1 MIRLFLLSLSIL
13 CGQSL
18 DVAFRYV
25 AGPNDDFIRVFVPGT
40 MPSGTSNDWGPNSN
54 GMIAPSAPSRM
65 NYNETT
71 DSYEKTYSLSVGD
84 EHQYKIHFH
93 HNSSGSNYTWIPDP
107 LNPLTTDDNWTN
119 SILEVTDPLL
129 FQEARHLNSVGE
141 VTGFSMG
148 IFASEGVDSIRYS
161 IGGDT
166 LPGTEYYQ
174 DNGVL
179 YIPFNPPLSVY
190 DPIWVQA
197 SISGSWDTV
206 YDFGAIEI
214 IEAPIPGGIDLGPT
228 WLNNSMFLAVYAPSQ
243 PVMRVVVNSLENASE
258 EPEALTM
265 YKDPNIQDT
274 WWIELDL
281 PGGEYEYEYLL
292 INGNRIADPFS
303 RRLTNGKT
311 RIEIGPGG
319 ISTADDFIWSSNDYI
334 RPSLDTLIIYELHV
348 DDFSAQG
355 NGQGTFLDVIDRLD
369 HLKMAGI
376 NAIELLPITEF
387 PGTHSWGYD
396 PQLMSAVEEN
406 YGTPEEFMRLVDE
419 AHSRG
424 IAVIIDLIWNHIKST
439 SPIWEIQPDYDLNPY
454 IKLHTDLN
462 PNEAEGS
469 WGMLD
474 WDHFN
479 PRTID
484 YINRVNKIWVDE
496 YRVDGFRFDA
506 MYMIGWDMQQQ
517 EYGIPAWSTELRNH
531 DPTIYQIAEHLPSN
545 PWLIENTDLSSG
557 WHDSFHDKLLNDV
570 HGQSLSTM
578 SIMRQIVGLHEY
590 SDWGDP
596 YNSRTQAVK
605 YMVSHDEQSILQ
617 EMVTFNS
624 YSIEEA
630 RSRDKFYAT
639 ILFTS
644 LGIPMLFQG
653 QEFGLQTGW
662 DDDNNNGNYDD
673 EKLQYRPVDWS
684 LLNTDI
690 GQSHLEHYSKLAK
703 LRKSNPAFYE
713 GTFYDLYRYTSQKVI
728 VYGYKDESPNNND
741 DQVVVVANFSSLE
754 RTIEN
759 VPFLSS
765 GIWYDALNPTNVI
778 TIDEDN
784 YYDEYSIPAKSAIVF
799 TNRDYQ
805 LAIPSSYES
814 VPDQFQLVECYPNP
828 FNGKLNIRYHIN
840 NVSNIYA
847 TIYDLSGK
855 VIKSFESEPKYPGQH
870 QLIWDTKN
878 NNGDAVATGLYFI
891 SLSSKNRTTNKKV
904 LYLK

>member
-1 MIRLFLLSLSIL
+1 MIRLFLLSLSIV

-424 IAVIIDLIWNHIKST
+424 IAVIIDLVWNHIKST

-479 PRTID
+479 TNTID

-517 EYGIPAWSTELRNH
+517 EYGIPAWSTELKNH

-557 WHDSFHDKLLNDV
+557 WHDSFHDRLLNDI

-617 EMVTFNS
+617 EMVTYNS

-840 NVSNIYA
+840 TVSNIYA

>member
-1 MIRLFLLSLSIL
+1 MIRLFLLSISIV

-93 HNSSGSNYTWIPDP
+93 HNSSGSDYTWIPDP

-424 IAVIIDLIWNHIKST
+424 IAVIIDLVWNHIKST

-479 PRTID
+479 TNTID
-484 YINRVNKIWVDE
+484 YINKVNKIWVDE

-557 WHDSFHDKLLNDV
+557 WHDSFHDRLLNDV

-759 VPFLSS
+759 VPFLSP
-765 GIWYDALNPTNVI
+765 GIWYDALNPTNEI
-778 TIDEDN
+778 TIDEN
-784 YYDEYSIPAKSAIVF
+784 SYYDEYSIPAKSAIVF

-805 LAIPSSYES
+805 LAIPSSNES
-814 VPDQFQLVECYPNP
+814 VPDQFELVECYPNP

-840 NVSNIYA
+840 NVSDIYA

-855 VIKSFESEPKYPGQH
+855 VIKSFESETKNPGQH

-878 NNGDAVATGLYFI
+878 NNGNAVATGLYFI

>member
-1 MIRLFLLSLSIL
+1 MIRLFLLSLSIV

-424 IAVIIDLIWNHIKST
+424 IAVIIDLVWNHIKST

-479 PRTID
+479 TRTID

-517 EYGIPAWSTELRNH
+517 EYGIPAWSTALRNH
-531 DPTIYQIAEHLPSN
+531 DPTVYQIAEHLPSN

-557 WHDSFHDKLLNDV
+557 WHDSFHDRLLNDV

-596 YNSRTQAVK
+596 YNSRIQAVK

-828 FNGKLNIRYHIN
+828 FNGKLNIRYHIS

>member
-1 MIRLFLLSLSIL
+1 MIRLLLLLTSIVY
-13 CGQSL
+13 GQSL
-18 DVAFRYV
+18 EVTFRYV
-25 AGPNDDFIRVFVPGT
+25 AGPNDDFTRVFIPGT
-40 MPSGTSNDWGPNSN
+40 MPSGSSNDWGPNSN
-54 GMIAPSAPSRM
+54 GVISPSAPSRM
-65 NYNETT
+65 EYNQST
-71 DSYEKTYSLSVGD
+71 DSYERTYSLNVSD

-93 HNSSGSNYTWIPDP
+93 HNSSGSDYTWIPDP

-129 FQEARHLNSVGE
+129 FQEARHLNNSEE

-148 IFASEGVDSIRYS
+148 IFSSESVDSIRYS

-166 LPGTEYYQ
+166 LPGAEYYQ

-214 IEAPIPGGIDLGPT
+214 IEAPMPGGIDLGPT

-243 PVMRVVVNSLENASE
+243 PVMRVIVNTLENSSE

-281 PGGEYEYEYLL
+281 PNGEYEYEYLL

-355 NGQGTFLDVIDRLD
+355 NGQGTFSDVIDRLD
-369 HLKMAGI
+369 HLKMAGV

-387 PGTHSWGYD
+387 PGAHSWGYD

-424 IAVIIDLIWNHIKST
+424 IAVIIDLVWNHIKST
-439 SPIWEIQPDYDLNPY
+439 SPIWEIQPDYDLSPY

-479 PRTID
+479 TRTID
-484 YINRVNKIWVDE
+484 YINRVHKIWVDE
-496 YRVDGFRFDA
+496 YKVDGFRFDA
-506 MYMIGWDMQQQ
+506 MYMIGWG
-517 EYGIPAWSTELRNH
+517 YAATGIRN
-531 DPTIYQIAEHLPSN
+531 
-545 PWLIENTDLSSG
+545 
-557 WHDSFHDKLLNDV
+557 
-570 HGQSLSTM
+570 
-578 SIMRQIVGLHEY
+578 
-590 SDWGDP
+590 
-596 YNSRTQAVK
+596 
-605 YMVSHDEQSILQ
+605 
-617 EMVTFNS
+617 
-624 YSIEEA
+624 
-630 RSRDKFYAT
+630 
-639 ILFTS
+639 TS
-644 LGIPMLFQG
+644 LVNC
-653 QEFGLQTGW
+653 T
-662 DDDNNNGNYDD
+662 
-673 EKLQYRPVDWS
+673 
-684 LLNTDI
+684 
-690 GQSHLEHYSKLAK
+690 
-703 LRKSNPAFYE
+703 
-713 GTFYDLYRYTSQKVI
+713 QK
-728 VYGYKDESPNNND
+728 P
-741 DQVVVVANFSSLE
+741 
-754 RTIEN
+754 
-759 VPFLSS
+759 
-765 GIWYDALNPTNVI
+765 
-778 TIDEDN
+778 
-784 YYDEYSIPAKSAIVF
+784 
-799 TNRDYQ
+799 
-805 LAIPSSYES
+805 
-814 VPDQFQLVECYPNP
+814 
-828 FNGKLNIRYHIN
+828 
-840 NVSNIYA
+840 
-847 TIYDLSGK
+847 
-855 VIKSFESEPKYPGQH
+855 
-870 QLIWDTKN
+870 
-878 NNGDAVATGLYFI
+878 
-891 SLSSKNRTTNKKV
+891 
-904 LYLK
+904 

>member
-1 MIRLFLLSLSIL
+1 MIRLFLLSLSIV

-148 IFASEGVDSIRYS
+148 IFASEGVDSLRYS

-424 IAVIIDLIWNHIKST
+424 IAVIIDLVWNHIKST

-479 PRTID
+479 TNTID

-557 WHDSFHDKLLNDV
+557 WHDSFHDRLLNDV

-840 NVSNIYA
+840 KVSDIYV

>member
-1 MIRLFLLSLSIL
+1 MIRLFLLSLSIV

-424 IAVIIDLIWNHIKST
+424 IAVIIDLVWNHIKST

-479 PRTID
+479 TNTID

-557 WHDSFHDKLLNDV
+557 WHDSFHDRLLNDV

>member
-1 MIRLFLLSLSIL
+1 MIRLFLLSLSII

-424 IAVIIDLIWNHIKST
+424 IAVIIDLVWNHIKST

-479 PRTID
+479 TNTID

-517 EYGIPAWSTELRNH
+517 EYGIPAWSTELKNH

-557 WHDSFHDKLLNDV
+557 WHDSFHDRLLNDV

-617 EMVTFNS
+617 EMVTYNS

-703 LRKSNPAFYE
+703 LRKSNPAFYK